1 MKAIIISAG
10 KGERL
15 YPLTKNTPKSLLEV
29 GDGLT
34 MLETQLH
41 SLSANNIKDIVIVT
55 GFKSEQI
62 EAKIKEYQQS
72 LNITTVFNPFFD
84 ISNNLISVWMARHH
98 MTSDFITING
108 DDIFSETVIENLLK
122 SPHDI
127 TLVIDEKKSYD
138 DDDMK
143 VIHRNG
149 EILEVSK
156 KIDPLK
162 ANGESI
168 GIIKYS
174 NKGPRIFVE
183 MLDSMVRDLQNRN
196 LFYLQA
202 IQNII
207 DKGFKVHY
215 SLCQESDWAELDF
228 HPDLR
233 LIRTY
238 LSRYK
243 LLDNLTLT
251 RLTKSNI

>member
-29 GDGLT
+29 GNGLT
-34 MLETQLH
+34 LLETQLH
-41 SLSANNIKDIVIVT
+41 SLEENNIKDIVIIT
-55 GFKSEQI
+55 GFKAEQI
-62 EAKIKEYQQS
+62 EAKIKEYQKN

-84 ISNNLISVWMARHH
+84 ISNNLLSVWMARNH

-108 DDIFSETVIENLLK
+108 DDIFSAEVISNLLK
-122 SPHDI
+122 STHDI
-127 TLVIDEKKSYD
+127 TMVIDEKKGYD
-138 DDDMK
+138 EDDMK
-143 VIHRNG
+143 VIYKNG
-149 EILEVSK
+149 EVIRVSK
-156 KIDPLK
+156 KIESTE

-168 GIIKYS
+168 GIIKYA
-174 NKGPRIFVE
+174 NKGPKIFAD
-183 MLDSMVRDLQNRN
+183 MLDLMVRDLNNRN

-215 SLCQESDWAELDF
+215 SMCKESDWAELDF
-228 HPDLR
+228 HPDLK

-243 LLDNLTLT
+243 LLDTII
-251 RLTKSNI
+251 KK

>member
-1 MKAIIISAG
+1 MKAILISAG

-29 GDGLT
+29 GNGLT
-34 MLETQLH
+34 LLETQLH
-41 SLSANNIKDIVIVT
+41 SLAENNIREIVIIT
-55 GFKSEQI
+55 GFKAEQI
-62 EAKIKEYQQS
+62 EAKIKEYQKNM
-72 LNITTVFNPFFD
+72 NITTVFNPFFD
-84 ISNNLISVWMARHH
+84 ISNNLLSVWMARHH
-98 MTSDFITING
+98 MAGDFITING
-108 DDIFSETVIENLLK
+108 DDIFSADVIANLLK

-127 TLVIDEKKSYD
+127 TMVIDEKATYD

-143 VIHRNG
+143 VIHKSG
-149 EILEVSK
+149 EVLQVSK
-156 KIDPLK
+156 KIDASV

-168 GIIKYS
+168 GIIKYT
-174 NKGPRIFVE
+174 NKGPKIFTD

-215 SLCQESDWAELDF
+215 SMCKETDWAELDF
-228 HPDLR
+228 HPDLK

-238 LSRYK
+238 LSRNK
-243 LLDNLTLT
+243 VLDKIV
-251 RLTKSNI
+251 RL

>member
-29 GDGLT
+29 GNGLT
-34 MLETQLH
+34 LLETQLH
-41 SLSANNIKDIVIVT
+41 SLSANNIKDIVIIT
-55 GFKSEQI
+55 GFKAEQI
-62 EAKIKEYQQS
+62 EAKVKEYQKD

-84 ISNNLISVWMARHH
+84 ISNNLLSVWMARHH
-98 MTSDFITING
+98 MTSDFISING
-108 DDIFSETVIENLLK
+108 DDIFNESVIANLLK
-122 SPHDI
+122 SQHDI
-127 TLVIDEKKSYD
+127 TMVIDEKKAYD

-143 VIHRNG
+143 VIHQNG
-149 EILEVSK
+149 EVLEVSK
-156 KIDPLK
+156 KIDPAK

-174 NKGPRIFVE
+174 NKGPKIFVD
-183 MLDSMVRDLQNRN
+183 MLDTMVRDLGNRN

-207 DKGFKVHY
+207 DRGFKVHY
-215 SLCQESDWAELDF
+215 SMCKESDWAELDF
-228 HPDLR
+228 HPDLK

-238 LSRYK
+238 LSRHK
-243 LLDNLTLT
+243 LLDNLTKKLEN
-251 RLTKSNI
+251 KS